1 MLSLLQKNVFTSF
14 DIKELFPRLTQIYGV
29 GEVSEERKKYLD
41 ETIDKFGYI
50 PYPHYKAIE
59 ELTDGEIIYALIK
72 IFENEGVYKNS
83 KLINCTNPSVLAR
96 RKIKNSDWFKKEG
109 HNIKLLSLSALG
121 NGNVS
126 SKCFK

>member
-50 PYPHYKAIE
+50 PYPH
-59 ELTDGEIIYALIK
+59 
-72 IFENEGVYKNS
+72 
-83 KLINCTNPSVLAR
+83 
-96 RKIKNSDWFKKEG
+96 
-109 HNIKLLSLSALG
+109 
-121 NGNVS
+121 
-126 SKCFK
+126 